1 MRYIGTSLG
10 GCLRSLL
17 AEEVSEE
24 DVLFIGTRTNC
35 PTLLEYVEVVKNYHS
50 FGNDWVKNP
59 ERYKLSAYPWDEV
72 LSLAVHLYENGKI
85 HQPRLYSEYTTI
97 NEFERVTS
105 LWLEVVPTN
114 TNTTPAVVN
123 AYEHYRMLDKL
134 TQHE

>member
-24 DVLFIGTRTNC
+24 DVLFIVTRTNC
-35 PTLLEYVEVVKNYHS
+35 PTLQDYIEVVRNYYS
-50 FGNDWVKNP
+50 FGNDWVKDP
-59 ERYKLSAYPWDEV
+59 TRYRLSAYPWDEV
-72 LSLAVHLYENGKI
+72 LSLADHLYQNGKI
-85 HQPRLYSEYTTI
+85 HQPRLYSEDTT
-97 NEFERVTS
+97 ERIDS

-114 TNTTPAVVN
+114 TNTTPAVVK
-123 AYEHYRMLDKL
+123 AYEHYQMLDKL